1 GSDSRRSSNLNHAR
15 GGPIVVDRLWF
26 SFPGPHT
33 PYEPYVAG
41 AFNPD
46 GSRAIDDSEVKAF
59 PARLTAQLT
68 PKNRLTV
75 FFDWANKVRGH
86 RRLSA
91 NVTPAATMQQSQPA
105 EHIVQAK
112 WSSTLTP
119 RMLFETGYTQ
129 QFNGDR
135 FAYQPEVAPATCHV
149 AYSLCPP
156 GTSYGSIS
164 HFDTLLTKESVAARP
179 APGVGQSPSAAP
191 ALSQYW
197 TASVS

>member
-1 GSDSRRSSNLNHAR
+1 
-15 GGPIVVDRLWF
+15 
-26 SFPGPHT
+26 
-33 PYEPYVAG
+33 
-41 AFNPD
+41 
-46 GSRAIDDSEVKAF
+46 
-59 PARLTAQLT
+59 
-68 PKNRLTV
+68 
-75 FFDWANKVRGH
+75 

-164 HFDTLLTKESVAARP
+164 HFDTLPTKESVAARP

-197 TASVS
+197 TASVSYVSGAHTVKIGVQDRWGYSKDMRPVVNGDIVQQYSNGVSSTV